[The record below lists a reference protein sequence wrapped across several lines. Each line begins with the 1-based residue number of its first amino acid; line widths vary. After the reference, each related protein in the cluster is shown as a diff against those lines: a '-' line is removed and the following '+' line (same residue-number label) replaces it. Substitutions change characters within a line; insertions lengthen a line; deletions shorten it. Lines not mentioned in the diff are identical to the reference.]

1 MQQPEIQFP
10 LTDQLMTVTEGD
22 QATMTVM
29 VLDAT
34 HYQWYVDE
42 GRGYRPI
49 NGATGPGLSISAEM
63 TSDGNRYFCRIS
75 NVSGVVDS
83 PVFTLVVLP
92 DVDVPFTGDSAHLA
106 LWMTLLLLSAALLLY
121 HRHKYEKCF

>member
-1 MQQPEIQFP
+1 MPQPEIQFP
-10 LTDQLMTVTEGD
+10 LTDQVTTVTEGD

-29 VLDAT
+29 ALDAT

-42 GRGYRPI
+42 GRGYRQI
-49 NGATGPGLSISAEM
+49 NGATGPVFSISAEM

-92 DVDVPFTGDSAHLA
+92 DVDVPFTGDSAHPA
-106 LWMTLLLLSAALLLY
+106 LWMTLLLLSAALQLH